1 MSVSLPTVED
11 YEKLLKKVEALTLL
25 VKHMALSLCAKQV
38 VTIADICSM
47 ESVSKSQVMGKERYL
62 LPNFGLSDYPEGV
75 IRWKWD
81 TYVAWRDIPA
91 SQRKE
96 MYAEHLKNIVRGK

>member
-11 YEKLLKKVEALTLL
+11 YEKLQKQVEALILL
-25 VKHMALSLCAKQV
+25 VKHMALNMCAKQV
-38 VTIADICSM
+38 VTIADICEM

-62 LPNFGLSDYPEGV
+62 LPNFGTSDYPEGV

-81 TYVAWRDIPA
+81 TYEAWRKIPA
-91 SQRKE
+91 RERKE
-96 MYAEHLKNIVRGK
+96 MYAEHLRNRVREK